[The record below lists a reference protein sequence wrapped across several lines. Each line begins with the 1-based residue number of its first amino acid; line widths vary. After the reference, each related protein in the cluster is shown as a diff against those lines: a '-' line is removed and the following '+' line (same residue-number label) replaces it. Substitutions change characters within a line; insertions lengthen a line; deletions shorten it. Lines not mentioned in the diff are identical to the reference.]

1 LNRRHQP
8 HYAADGESLQ
18 ADVMRF
24 MAIIAFCLIAVLA
37 LVRNV
42 EPPAP
47 PIAAE
52 QEPDSV
58 PTPATPQ
65 MPETPVPE
73 APTPNPVP
81 VARPKVVP
89 KIAPVVAPPMV
100 AAMVAE
106 PQVKPESVAP
116 IAPKSTPAPAPRAAQ
131 LPIVEVT
138 AQAPTRTDA
147 EETSEEEQGLSLR
160 FASDRDF
167 LRLVTKGEIQ
177 VFAYQAR
184 DEVREQARKVLGL
197 DRNFEF
203 LSTEAPGQ
211 IYELLPETIP
221 NLIVAALDR
230 ATPESGSYTWG
241 IRMPKELEGKIRGF
255 IDRDVHGELVIDRC
269 GDVHHVAS

>member
-1 LNRRHQP
+1 
-8 HYAADGESLQ
+8 
-18 ADVMRF
+18 
-24 MAIIAFCLIAVLA
+24 
-37 LVRNV
+37 
-42 EPPAP
+42 
-47 PIAAE
+47 
-52 QEPDSV
+52 
-58 PTPATPQ
+58 
-65 MPETPVPE
+65 
-73 APTPNPVP
+73 
-81 VARPKVVP
+81 
-89 KIAPVVAPPMV
+89 MV

-255 IDRDVHGELVIDRC
+255 IDRDVHGELVIDRY